1 MKDSLENAE
10 NKEDIQAYFDGFGGE
25 ENYWKQMK
33 VVIMENLAIRKYM
46 NELTQNESDIV
57 GYSENNNYDDIVQ
70 QQNME
75 QQIKDNVCDETL
87 SEQEKEKLKEVAG
100 DLYEEV
106 EKTSK

>member
-1 MKDSLENAE
+1 MK
-10 NKEDIQAYFDGFGGE
+10 
-25 ENYWKQMK
+25 W
-33 VVIMENLAIRKYM
+33 
-46 NELTQNESDIV
+46 

-75 QQIKDNVCDETL
+75 QQIKDNVYDETL

-106 EKTSK
+106 EKT